1 MANENNQQPETS
13 GSLDSFEQA
22 ERLLAIDKKAS
33 DNALELTKQSMS
45 NISAAAD
52 ELVLRLAGLKSLGS
66 NADLLELAKADPT

>member
-1 MANENNQQPETS
+1 MANENNQQPEPS

-33 DNALELTKQSMS
+33 GNALELTKQSMS

-52 ELVLRLAGLKSLGS
+52 ELVLRLAGLNSLGS